1 MVNTEYHLLMTIGIV
16 RKYYQEGY
24 NIYVYL
30 VSPIDGTRLNRLDFS
45 NSKYFYKRIVYNYS
59 RPDKELK
66 CQLDNIIK
74 HQPEVFFFFLEN
86 KYWMNYLFKNLHKNG
101 TKIVLGPDGMKAY
114 SSYKT
119 TFISRVRQFV
129 EGIRFSILSHIYC
142 AFPFVEKQYATSKYI
157 DEVWV
162 ECESAYINNTRKKV
176 FEFQISYD
184 NEFVNDLNKLFYAS
198 EKDFALMRGKTILF
212 LDTPFSSK
220 IYYKHTIEI
229 LLGFQSLF
237 PDRKLLIKLH
247 QQSSEVAKKEY
258 ERVSDIFYLESKYPA
273 ELFIANAVDCIIVS
287 LRSTSL
293 LFFNPKCKYYW
304 TYPMY
309 KDIVDI
315 SNYVNPT
322 SHIKVINSISEA

>member
-30 VSPIDGTRLNRLDFS
+30 VSPINGTRLNCLNFS
-45 NSKYFYKRIVYNYS
+45 QSKYFFKRIVYDYS

-66 CQLDNIIK
+66 LQLDNIIN
-74 HQPEVFFFFLEN
+74 HQPEVFFLFLEN
-86 KYWMNYLFKNLHKNG
+86 KFWMNYLFKILHKNG
-101 TKIVLGPDGMKAY
+101 TKIFLGPDGMKTYA
-114 SSYKT
+114 SYRT
-119 TFISRVRQFV
+119 TFISRIKQFV
-129 EGIRFSILSHIYC
+129 KGIGYSIQTHIYC
-142 AFPFVEKQYATSKYI
+142 TFPFVEKQYATSKFI

-162 ECESAYINNTRKKV
+162 ENMSAYMNNTRKKV
-176 FEFQISYD
+176 FEFHLSYD
-184 NEFVNDLNKLFYAS
+184 NEFVNDLNKLFFAS
-198 EKDFALMRGKTILF
+198 EKDFAPMRGKTILY

-220 IYYKHTIEI
+220 IYYKHTIDI

-237 PDRKLLIKLH
+237 PDRRLLIKLH
-247 QQSSEVAKKEY
+247 QHSSEVAKKEY
-258 ERVSDIFYLESKYPA
+258 EIVSDISYLESKYPA
-273 ELFIANAVDCIIVS
+273 ELFIANADDCIIVS

-322 SHIKVINSISEA
+322 SHVKVIHNLSEA